1 MAEDSRIEEKK
12 RYNKPFLAAFDY
24 LAKIKTNGNQGE
36 MAKLIGTSSPHVS
49 DWRAGKKRVSEDMM
63 MALARV
69 SCGKINMHYLR
80 GESQYMLLENVP
92 EDEMFDYAMR
102 RDNPDYDVIK
112 ERKKSEPQKIDVNT
126 NDYIRTLKE
135 QVTDIRIQLNDK
147 ERIIESQKQ
156 HIQSLEKQ
164 IADLRNQVEFLQQ
177 SNRLEKYPFP
187 MGTAEGLEAP
197 KKDL

>member
-1 MAEDSRIEEKK
+1 MAEDKRIEEKK
-12 RYNKPFLAAFDY
+12 KFNKPFLTAFDY
-24 LAKIKTNGNQGE
+24 LAKIKTKGNQGE

-49 DWRAGKKRVSEDMM
+49 DWRAGKKRVSEEMM
-63 MALARV
+63 MSLARV
-69 SCGKINMHYLR
+69 SGGKLNIHYLY

-92 EDEMFDYAMR
+92 DEEIIEYEMR
-102 RDNPDYDVIK
+102 RDNPDYEVIK
-112 ERKKSEPQKIDVNT
+112 ERKTEPQKIDVNT

-135 QVTDIRIQLNDK
+135 QMTDIRIQLNDK

-177 SNRLEKYPFP
+177 SNGLEKYPFP
-187 MGTAEGLEAP
+187 MGTAEGFEAP

>member
-1 MAEDSRIEEKK
+1 MAEDKRIEEKK
-12 RYNKPFLAAFDY
+12 KYNKPFLAAFDY

-63 MALARV
+63 MSLARV
-69 SCGKINMHYLR
+69 SGGKINMHYMM

-92 EDEMFDYAMR
+92 DEEIIDYEMR
-102 RDNPDYDVIK
+102 RDNPDYDIIK
-112 ERKKSEPQKIDVNT
+112 ERQKSEPQKIEDNT
-126 NDYIRTLKE
+126 NEYIRTLKE

-156 HIQSLEKQ
+156 HIHSLEKQ
-164 IADLRNQVEFLQQ
+164 IADLRAQIEYLKQHKT
-177 SNRLEKYPFP
+177 LEKYPFP
-187 MGTAEGLEAP
+187 MGTAEPFESP

>member
-1 MAEDSRIEEKK
+1 MAEDKRIEEKK
-12 RYNKPFLAAFDY
+12 KFNKPFLTAFDY
-24 LAKIKTNGNQGE
+24 LAKIKTKGNQGE

-49 DWRAGKKRVSEDMM
+49 DWRAGKKRVSEEMM
-63 MALARV
+63 MSLARV
-69 SCGKINMHYLR
+69 SDGKLNIHYLY

-92 EDEMFDYAMR
+92 DEEIIEYEMR
-102 RDNPDYDVIK
+102 RDNPDYEVIK
-112 ERKKSEPQKIDVNT
+112 ERKTRTQKIDVNT

-135 QVTDIRIQLNDK
+135 QMTDIRIQLNDK

-187 MGTAEGLEAP
+187 MGTAEGFEAP
-197 KKDL
+197 KEDL

>member
-69 SCGKINMHYLR
+69 SCGKINMHYLK

-112 ERKKSEPQKIDVNT
+112 ERKKSEPQKTDNT
-126 NDYIRTLKE
+126 KDYIRTLKE

>member
-69 SCGKINMHYLR
+69 SCGKINMHYLK

-112 ERKKSEPQKIDVNT
+112 ER
-126 NDYIRTLKE
+126 
-135 QVTDIRIQLNDK
+135 K

>member
-1 MAEDSRIEEKK
+1 MAEDKRIDEKK
-12 RYNKPFLAAFDY
+12 KFNKPFLTAFDY

-63 MALARV
+63 MSLARV
-69 SCGKINMHYLR
+69 SGGKINIHYMK

-92 EDEMFDYAMR
+92 ADEMFDYAMR
-102 RDNPDYDVIK
+102 RDNPDYDIIK
-112 ERKKSEPQKIDVNT
+112 ERKQKEPQKIDNNT

-135 QVTDIRIQLNDK
+135 QVTDIRIQLNDR
-147 ERIIESQKQ
+147 ERIIESQKM

-164 IADLRNQVEFLQQ
+164 IADLRTQVEYLQQ
-177 SNRLEKYPFP
+177 SNKLEKYPFP